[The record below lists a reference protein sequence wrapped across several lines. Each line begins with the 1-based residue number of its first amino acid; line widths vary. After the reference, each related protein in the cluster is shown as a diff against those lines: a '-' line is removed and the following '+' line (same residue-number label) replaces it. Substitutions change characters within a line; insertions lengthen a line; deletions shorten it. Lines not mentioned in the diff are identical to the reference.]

1 MRFQVPDELGSFH
14 EARTNGSFLTVCPVN
29 DLSAS
34 SRFASS
40 TNATASWRFS
50 RASSSVV
57 PWVFAPGSSSTKAMY
72 PSGTWIKT
80 AVSCIRFSP
89 SPTA

>member
-1 MRFQVPDELGSFH
+1 MRLQMPDELESFH
-14 EARTNGSFLTVCPVN
+14 EARTNGSFVTVCPVN

-57 PWVFAPGSSSTKAMY
+57 PWVFAPGSSSTKAISLGHLDEDRSELHQIL
-72 PSGTWIKT
+72 PSDT
-80 AVSCIRFSP
+80 A
-89 SPTA
+89 